1 MRRVG
6 VKRLSTPNQ
15 SIGSKAIKR
24 VFIGS
29 KNRFEGGSKM
39 GLPPPV
45 QRMVQKAPYDTMAA
59 RNGIVEGPL
68 GK

>member
-1 MRRVG
+1 M
-6 VKRLSTPNQ
+6 KRLSTPNQ
-15 SIGSKAIKR
+15 SVGSKAIKR

-29 KNRFEGGSKM
+29 KNRFEANNKM
-39 GLPPPV
+39 NIPPPV
-45 QRMVQKAPYDTMAA
+45 QKMVQKAPYDTQAA